1 MPDKPSSVSVEI
13 FGQTYLLRAGAD
25 PGQVERI
32 AAHVD
37 AQMREISQSGGAVD
51 SVRIA
56 VLASLN
62 IAGECLRLREVV
74 RELDERAARLE
85 RVLAA
90 VSDE

>member
-1 MPDKPSSVSVEI
+1 MSDKPSSVSVEI
-13 FGQTYLLRAGAD
+13 FGQTYLLRAGAE
-25 PGQVERI
+25 PGHVERI

-37 AQMREISQSGGAVD
+37 AQMRQISQSGGAVD

-62 IAGECLRLREVV
+62 IADECLRLREAL
-74 RELDERAARLE
+74 RDLDERAARLE

-90 VSDE
+90 AADE

>member
-1 MPDKPSSVSVEI
+1 MPDKPNSVSVEI
-13 FGQTYLLRAGAD
+13 FGQTYLVRAGAE
-25 PGQVERI
+25 PGHVERI

-62 IAGECLRLREVV
+62 IADECLRLRDLV
-74 RELDERAARLE
+74 RELDERALRLE
-85 RVLAA
+85 RVLAEA
-90 VSDE
+90 ADE